1 MKSKSGVRTPLAGI
15 ITAIV
20 VIVALYGL
28 TDAFYWIPNASLS
41 AVIIHAVADLVA
53 SPEQVYRYWRVSPLE
68 FIIWLAAVFVT
79 IFSSIENGIYT
90 SIAASLALLLIRVAH
105 PRGSF
110 LGRVFLEP
118 ELGSNQRTREIYI
131 PFNKSGIDNSTV
143 KVIPP
148 APGVLV
154 YRFEESYLYPN
165 CSIVNSTLVDY
176 VKENMR
182 RGKDISAV
190 SLRDRPWND
199 AGPRNSSVLLQALNE
214 KKPNL
219 HAIVLDFST
228 V

>member
-1 MKSKSGVRTPLAGI
+1 M
-15 ITAIV
+15 
-20 VIVALYGL
+20 ALYGL
-28 TDAFYWIPNASLS
+28 TDAFYWIPNAGLS

-53 SPEQVYRYWRVSPLE
+53 SPEQVYKYWRVSPLE
-68 FIIWLAAVFVT
+68 FIIWLAAVFIT

-110 LGRVFLEP
+110 LGRVFLESEFGP
-118 ELGSNQRTREIYI
+118 NNGTREIYI
-131 PFNKSGIDNSTV
+131 PFNKSGIDNSGV
-143 KVIPP
+143 KVVPL

-165 CSIVNSTLVDY
+165 CSIANSALVDY

-182 RGKDISAV
+182 RGKDLGAI

-199 AGPRNSSVLLQALNE
+199 AGPRQSSILHQELNE